1 MIFPYACDGI
11 GNRLTAERLA
21 WSCTGNLLNQY
32 TAINSDQPTCD
43 ADGNMTTGD
52 MGRRIEKK
60 VSPPRGSFPPATGGE
75 GKHYKFAYNESFND
89 KIACGVKRE

>member
-21 WSCTGNLLNQY
+21 RSCTGNLLNQY

-60 VSPPRGSFPPATGGE
+60 VSPPRGSFPPATGRRANIISLLIMNRSMI
-75 GKHYKFAYNESFND
+75 K
-89 KIACGVKRE
+89 